1 VKNILSKSRDK
12 DYIIIDAAVLF
23 DCKLDLFCDYIIL
36 IDASDKRRGA
46 FLKNEGF
53 SDDNTEL
60 RIKGQHIKINKEK
73 VTFIINNDGSKRNLL
88 EKVERVLKDI

>member
-1 VKNILSKSRDK
+1 M
-12 DYIIIDAAVLF
+12 
-23 DCKLDLFCDYIIL
+23 IIL
-36 IDASDKRRGA
+36 FWSMLPIKGGRP

-73 VTFIINNDGSKRNLL
+73 VTFIINNDGSKINLL